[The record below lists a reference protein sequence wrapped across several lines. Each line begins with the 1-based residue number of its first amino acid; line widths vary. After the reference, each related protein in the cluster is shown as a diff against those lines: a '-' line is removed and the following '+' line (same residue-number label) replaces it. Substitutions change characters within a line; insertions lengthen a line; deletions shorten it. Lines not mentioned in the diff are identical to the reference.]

1 MTYEEFLAL
10 TDAGIEI
17 WKPVPGYEGYY
28 EISNLGRVKS
38 IERWVK
44 QGNST
49 RHVKES
55 IKKLHIGAYGYPS
68 VTLCKE
74 RKSTDIP
81 IHRLLAKAFIPNPEG
96 KTNIDH
102 INTDRTDFRL
112 ENLRWVTPKENSN
125 NVLTLQHCREN
136 TYSKESV
143 EKRLETRKQ
152 GNTKTAPKTVFQYT
166 KDGTFIREYFSMNEA
181 ERETG
186 VDRYLIS
193 RALDDSTLSAGGFL
207 WTSTYMEGLSYSR
220 RMPASSKAIVLYD
233 KHNNFVNEWPS
244 INEASKC
251 LGIPS
256 SNIIRNIKSSAPP
269 RKYKF
274 KYKEDV

>member
-1 MTYEEFLAL
+1 ME
-10 TDAGIEI
+10 EI
-17 WKPVPGYEGYY
+17 WKQIQGYEGYY

-38 IERWVK
+38 VERWVK

-68 VTLCKE
+68 VTLCKN

-81 IHRLLAKAFIPNPEG
+81 IHRLLAKAFIPNPEE
-96 KTNIDH
+96 KTAIDH
-102 INTDRTDFRL
+102 INTDKTDFRL
-112 ENLRWVTPKENSN
+112 ENLRWVTPKENAN
-125 NVLTLQHCREN
+125 NTLTLQHCKEN
-136 TYSKESV
+136 TYSKESLN
-143 EKRLETRKQ
+143 KRLETRKQ
-152 GNTKTAPKTVFQYT
+152 GSTKTAPKTVFQFT
-166 KDGTFIREYFSMNEA
+166 KDGIFVKEYFSMSEA

-186 VDRYLIS
+186 VNHYLIG
-193 RALDDSTLSAGGFL
+193 RVLDDNTQSAGGYL
-207 WTSTYMEGLSYSR
+207 WTSTYIEGLSYNR
-220 RMPASSKAIVLYD
+220 RMPSTSKAVILYD
-233 KHNNFVNEWPS
+233 KRNNLIGEWPS

-251 LGIPS
+251 LGIPTA
-256 SNIIRNIKSSAPP
+256 NIIRSIKSSAPP